1 MTSRCSEYIHLLQ
14 NKFAPFD
21 CLFCKQKAELKL
33 TCAYEPKRFVFRSWQ
48 ECSVHACQ
56 WHHRTALL
64 TGECHPLWLAWHPED
79 AAKTESRMANP
90 VPWGKYCLSSA
101 SQISQLKP
109 SMSGE
114 TDRSHCQIPPSSLMW
129 PTTRCSDFISNRLSH
144 LYKSGQWKGEN
155 NFTTWQGQWCIL
167 YLETDLESPQLT
179 RASGCHLQEA
189 ESMPTLIIAVSLHT
203 FRHHLSQMTHIH
215 LYSKA

>member
-114 TDRSHCQIPPSSLMW
+114 TEATVRFLRHPWCDLPRGVLISYLTGWVISTSLDSEKEKIIL
-129 PTTRCSDFISNRLSH
+129 RLGKASDV
-144 LYKSGQWKGEN
+144 YY
-155 NFTTWQGQWCIL
+155 T
-167 YLETDLESPQLT
+167 
-179 RASGCHLQEA
+179 
-189 ESMPTLIIAVSLHT
+189 
-203 FRHHLSQMTHIH
+203 
-215 LYSKA
+215 